1 MGMNTSMPGQEV
13 VPSVFSPMT
22 RTLDD
27 LVYFT
32 KSIIGMKPWTY
43 DYTVHPLPWRN
54 EELTAAAESKS
65 LKVGLMMSDDVV
77 PPSPAI
83 ARGVRL
89 TADALTSAGHT
100 VQPITFPDSASP
112 IYGLRLASLL
122 LTADGCATFKSFIR
136 TGEPSDPGAAQLSF
150 YSSLP
155 RPLKY
160 LYYLYVR
167 YVKSDPLWAG
177 LLRDLHPKSAAQNWQ
192 LVAQRK
198 PSAPAGSTG
207 GTSPTITSTSS
218 SVLST
223 LPLLCLT
230 VP

>member
-1 MGMNTSMPGQEV
+1 
-13 VPSVFSPMT
+13 MT